1 MRTAL
6 SVSLIALGAASL
18 AGGAALAHPPRY
30 DNPAYYPQTWGGA
43 PAYGYGGYGGYGGG
57 YDSGWSSGPR
67 GSGRWDSGAVGYGA
81 PPRAYVDPACAQR
94 VRNRQIAGGLVG
106 GALGLALGRGVSD
119 RKVRPEGG
127 ALGAVAGAVIG
138 SQVGRSSIICPPV
151 QTYAPAPT
159 GWSGAAAPAWDSYG
173 YAPSTASQ
181 GWSQPSAP
189 AYECQWGETTVRDA
203 WGGVQTVQTRVC
215 RGPDGVWRAE

>member
-1 MRTAL
+1 MHPVLSL
-6 SVSLIALGAASL
+6 SVLAAVASVL
-18 AGGAALAHPPRY
+18 VVAPAQAHPSRY
-30 DNPAYYPQTWGGA
+30 QNPAYYPQTWGGA
-43 PAYGYGGYGGYGGG
+43 PAYGYSDGYG
-57 YDSGWSSGPR
+57 SGWSSGYS

-94 VRNRQIAGGLVG
+94 VRNRQITGGLVG
-106 GALGLALGRGVSD
+106 GALGLALGRGASD

-127 ALGAVAGAVIG
+127 ALGAVAGALIG

-151 QTYAPAPT
+151 QTYAPSAPAPT
-159 GWSGAAAPAWDSYG
+159 GWSGAAAPGWDGYG
-173 YAPSTASQ
+173 HAPSTVSQ
-181 GWSQPSAP
+181 GWSQPAAP
-189 AYECQWGETTVRDA
+189 AHECQWGETTVRDA